1 MTHWASHGF
10 VVAAVDHPGLKLG
23 DLLAFSFDQ
32 DLTADLN
39 TLYAALENLEGDW
52 AFLEGFIDLQRLGAA
67 GHSAG
72 GGAIGALSD
81 RAQADS
87 HGFSF
92 LDRDSAE
99 YTDPWR
105 R

>member
-52 AFLEGFIDLQRLGAA
+52 AFLEGLSTFSVWALQVIVPAA
-67 GHSAG
+67 
-72 GGAIGALSD
+72 
-81 RAQADS
+81 AQLVPFQIV
-87 HGFSF
+87 HRF
-92 LDRDSAE
+92 
-99 YTDPWR
+99 
-105 R
+105 